1 MSDFERSGDRA
12 GVTYDEPARRRT
24 PGTFFADLGDR
35 LARGFN
41 SFDRPQP
48 DEGEWED
55 YEELDQPTQAV
66 DSIPPSEPSPRR
78 FQTVL
83 HGYDRDAVDDYIDGL
98 EHEIG
103 QMAAKLSA
111 QRSAPPP
118 PPAPSVEDEIA
129 RVGQETSAILRVAHE
144 QAAEIT
150 RRARV
155 EAERCVADA
164 ASNAVAMTDDA
175 KRKLRQL
182 DSETDAVWTERI
194 RLIEDVRNVATSLF
208 SLAEDACDRFPEDA
222 DRGGS
227 AGPAIASPA
236 KPTESEAP
244 RAPERKTQP
253 GPMGPATA
261 AGSAHAG
268 PASPPSTP
276 QGPVPHAAP
285 APAPAPVAAQPTARS
300 PESPAGRVAG
310 PVARLGAAGLEQL
323 RAELGLRVQA
333 RRQPPAERGASK
345 LAAERGCV
353 LEQVVAGEDHESAD
367 VPHREAVRAPGQLSH
382 PAVAHIDRSR
392 IQPGQGTLDVGRGP
406 LRERREAA
414 GVDHASVVVE
424 RRVIEPEGVGSVAG

>member
-66 DSIPPSEPSPRR
+66 DSIPPSEPSRRR

-111 QRSAPPP
+111 QRSAPAPA
-118 PPAPSVEDEIA
+118 PAPSVEDEIA

-150 RRARV
+150 RRARA

-208 SLAEDACDRFPEDA
+208 SLAEDACDRFPEEG
-222 DRGGS
+222 DRGG
-227 AGPAIASPA
+227 
-236 KPTESEAP
+236 
-244 RAPERKTQP
+244 
-253 GPMGPATA
+253 ATA
-261 AGSAHAG
+261 SASATQAAPQAT
-268 PASPPSTP
+268 PAAQPNGASAPDARS
-276 QGPVPHAAP
+276 AAP
-285 APAPAPVAAQPTARS
+285 APAPAQGPAPATPAASSAQRPATVPPAVSSAQRPATAPPAVSSAQRPATAPPAATPPPVAAQNHR
-300 PESPAGRVAG
+300 
-310 PVARLGAAGLEQL
+310 
-323 RAELGLRVQA
+323 
-333 RRQPPAERGASK
+333 PPASP
-345 LAAERGCV
+345 
-353 LEQVVAGEDHESAD
+353 DES
-367 VPHREAVRAPGQLSH
+367 
-382 PAVAHIDRSR
+382 RS
-392 IQPGQGTLDVGRGP
+392 
-406 LRERREAA
+406 
-414 GVDHASVVVE
+414 
-424 RRVIEPEGVGSVAG
+424 